1 MRVLWLGRGVGK
13 LTLPSEAAA
22 HSNISGPPS
31 PDHIVQSLH
40 LKGLVIVTDI
50 KPGALP
56 HLPFLPSEYLG
67 QTFVIELD
75 RGVCGGR
82 GINYLWH

>member
-1 MRVLWLGRGVGK
+1 MRALWLGRDVGK
-13 LTLPSEAAA
+13 LTLPSEATA
-22 HSNISGPPS
+22 HSDISSPPS

-40 LKGLVIVTDI
+40 LRDLVIVTDI
-50 KPGALP
+50 KPGGIP

-67 QTFVIELD
+67 QTFATELD

-82 GINYLWH
+82 NINYL